1 MPKYLVISKPQT
13 CSEVN
18 LIKRP
23 LRALMP
29 IENTQVIN
37 IIDSV
42 VERATFNMGEYVN
55 SPVNIRDSVVK
66 RSKIGNE

>member
-1 MPKYLVISKPQT
+1 
-13 CSEVN
+13 
-18 LIKRP
+18 
-23 LRALMP
+23 MP

-55 SPVNIRDSVVK
+55 SPVNIRDNVVK